1 MLSILEQYINDP
13 IAGLNIR
20 WDRLDDCYSS
30 SEAIEKALFQKL
42 DSFPRINSKDNTKLR
57 DLSDLLMDINAAKN
71 AGELPGLSYLDTP
84 RRVDAIVLK

>member
-1 MLSILEQYINDP
+1 MPSILQQYINDP
-13 IAGLNIR
+13 IAGLNML

-30 SEAIEKALFQKL
+30 SEATEKALFQKL

-57 DLSDLLMDINAAKN
+57 DLSDLLMEINAAKN

-84 RRVDAIVLK
+84 RGVDAIVQK